1 MAIEP
6 LASRWPPAPAPHLV
20 RSDSWLDNVV
30 DSFSRALLRAELS
43 PKTVRTYGN
52 GIKHFCAFLREQ
64 GVDDMHYVT
73 RDLIERWQDSLRE
86 HVPPLKAS
94 SRGLYATAVRQLLRW
109 AAEQDIVDWRLEKA
123 VLGVRTRRGPR
134 ENERQPID
142 QHDLIKLMAYLGPRR
157 PRMTLIDLRD
167 RALFFVFL
175 ETGVRV
181 TEALQMPRQ
190 GYEKCRVR
198 QKGGSY
204 IDIVLTPTVIEFV
217 RDYMR
222 ARVDDLPWAW
232 IAIGNNTNQLRQ
244 LADSG
249 VREIWRKLCSV
260 VDIPRF
266 TTHQIRHTTLT
277 ELRAAGVSEQAQAD
291 HAHHADT
298 RTVHRYSH
306 GREAERENTLDVMEQ
321 LIRQGA
327 RVAPEM
333 LARRSPAGGRPRY
346 GRR

>member
-1 MAIEP
+1 MAM
-6 LASRWPPAPAPHLV
+6 PAPHLIH
-20 RSDSWLDNVV
+20 SDSWLDNVG
-30 DSFSRALLRAELS
+30 DSFERALRRQDLS
-43 PKTVRTYGN
+43 EKTVRSYGIGVKN
-52 GIKHFCAFLREQ
+52 FFGFLRDQ
-64 GVDDMHYVT
+64 GVDDLHYLT
-73 RDLIERWQDSLRE
+73 RDHIERWQDAMRE
-86 HVPPLKAS
+86 RVPPLRAG
-94 SRGLYATAVRQLLRW
+94 SRSLYSTAVRQLLRW
-109 AAEQDIVDWRLEKA
+109 AAERDIVDWRLEKS
-123 VLGVRTRRGPR
+123 VVGVRTRHKDD
-134 ENERQPID
+134 EHVRQPIEPE
-142 QHDLIKLMAYLGPRR
+142 DLVRLMAYLGPRR

-181 TEALQMPRQ
+181 AEALAMPRT

-198 QKGGSY
+198 QKGGSH
-204 IDIVLTPTVIEFV
+204 IEIVLTPTVVEFV
-217 RDYMR
+217 GDYMR

-249 VREIWRKLCSV
+249 VREIWRKLCIV
-260 VDIPRF
+260 VGIPRF

-298 RTVHRYSH
+298 RTVHKYSH
-306 GREAERENTLDVMEQ
+306 GREAERERTLDVMEE

-327 RVAPEM
+327 RVAPAM
-333 LARRSPAGGRPRY
+333 LARRSPPGGRPRY
-346 GRR
+346 R